1 MKSPKRLARMAGL
14 IYLFVAVF
22 AGFAH
27 LFVRAKVYV
36 PGDAAT
42 TAANVAAN
50 TGLVRVGFFAD
61 LVQAT
66 LFLALAMML
75 YVLLKH
81 VHADAA
87 RAMVVIVAVAV
98 AIICINMVYQLGAL
112 LVATDPSYSSAFG
125 SDGPDAMV
133 LLLLDLQHNGYL
145 IAQIFFGLWLLP
157 LGYLAYRS
165 MMFPRPLGVVLMVA
179 SICYLVDLTVQ
190 FFGPEV
196 AGTIAPLVL
205 TPPII
210 AEFWMLGY
218 LLIKG
223 VRTQPAAALVPAQA

>member
-1 MKSPKRLARMAGL
+1 MNSPKRLARMAGL
-14 IYLFVAVF
+14 IYLVVAVSG
-22 AGFAH
+22 GFAH

-50 TGLVRVGFFAD
+50 AGLVRMGFFAD

-81 VHADAA
+81 VHADVA

-98 AIICINMVYQLGAL
+98 AIICINMVQQLGAL
-112 LVATDPSYSSAFG
+112 LVATEPSYSNAFG
-125 SDGPDAMV
+125 SGGTDEMV

-179 SICYLVDLTVQ
+179 SACYLVDLTAQ
-190 FFGPEV
+190 FLAPDL
-196 AGTIAPLVL
+196 AGSIAPVVLAMPTIAEL
-205 TPPII
+205 
-210 AEFWMLGY
+210 WMLVY

-223 VRTQPAAALVPAQA
+223 VRNQPAAMPVPVRA